1 MSSASGREGRLVA
14 VGIGVFILSMLAI
27 FAVVA
32 RVALHQLNRVYG
44 ELEDFTETEISLT
57 RVVTRVQ
64 ERQSEQRLALERIA
78 RLHTGGGATGELLDE
93 AIAAFRKEGEEI
105 ELELQRGVAI
115 AETAARIS
123 SGTADEYRHLEE
135 MLLGLRREY
144 REFEATAEK
153 LIGSVR
159 SGGRRDVR
167 VLVEDVERV
176 AGATRRQAEG
186 LLLELESFME
196 ETGWQVEAHG
206 DKAVRTIGLVALA
219 GAVVAVGF
227 GAFVLYSTFSH
238 MEKRR
243 RMEEALRSSEL
254 RHQAD
259 LSALQDSAAELA
271 TLASELEIGR
281 RLEQRLGAA
290 LDLEWAEVRLDPD
303 AEGDASARE
312 LLSFRGEP
320 LGTILCGPKR
330 SGEPLSPQELRLLRS
345 VAQQG
350 AVALHNARTIQA
362 LRAANES
369 LLRNARL
376 VAVGEF
382 AGAVAHGIR
391 NPLSVIRAAAQAAHR
406 KTQAGPSADTLKTI
420 MAEADRLDHR
430 IASLLYFS
438 RPHELSLRKVDLR
451 QVLRSVVRVV
461 SDLPERAGTRIV
473 TDLPPDPLDWEID
486 PDYLEDALVEL
497 SVNALRVMP
506 SGGELRLGVAPQ
518 GRGVAI
524 TVADTGPGIPEGVR
538 ARVFDLFFTTRPD
551 GTGMGLATVKKIVEA
566 HGGTLELERTGPE
579 GTVFRI
585 ELMRAAEWS
594 PVSRGRTSSL
604 GTEARSA

>member
-1 MSSASGREGRLVA
+1 V
-14 VGIGVFILSMLAI
+14 
-27 FAVVA
+27 
-32 RVALHQLNRVYG
+32 
-44 ELEDFTETEISLT
+44 
-57 RVVTRVQ
+57 
-64 ERQSEQRLALERIA
+64 
-78 RLHTGGGATGELLDE
+78 RLHAGGGASSALLDE
-93 AIAAFRKEGEEI
+93 AIAAFQEQGEEI
-105 ELELQRGVAI
+105 ELELQRGMAI
-115 AETAARIS
+115 AEAAARIS
-123 SGTADEYRHLEE
+123 SDTADEYRHLEE

-144 REFEATAEK
+144 EEFEAKAGA
-153 LIGSVR
+153 LIGAIR
-159 SGGRRDVR
+159 TDGRPDVR
-167 VLVEDVERV
+167 ALVEDVERA
-176 AGATRRQAEG
+176 AGTTRRQAEG

-219 GAVVAVGF
+219 GAIVVVIF
-227 GAFVLYSTFSH
+227 GAFVLFSIFSH

-243 RMEEALRSSEL
+243 RVEEALRSSEV

-271 TLASELEIGR
+271 TLASELEIRR
-281 RLEQRLGAA
+281 RLEERLTAA
-290 LDLEWAEVRLDPD
+290 LDLERAEIRLDAD
-303 AEGDASARE
+303 GEGNGGERE
-312 LLSFRGEP
+312 VLSFRGEP

-330 SGEPLSPQELRLLRS
+330 SGEPLSPQERRLLRS

-362 LRAANES
+362 LREANES

-406 KTQAGPSADTLKTI
+406 KSQPGPSADTLKTI

-430 IASLLYFS
+430 IGSLLYFS

-451 QVLRSVVRVV
+451 DVLRSVSRTV
-461 SDLPERAGTRIV
+461 SSLPERAGTRIV
-473 TDLPPDPLDWEID
+473 TELPPDPVDWEVD

-497 SVNALRVMP
+497 SVNALRAIP
-506 SGGELRLGVAPQ
+506 SGGELRLHVEPQ

-524 TVADTGPGIPEGVR
+524 TVADTGPGIPEGAR

-566 HGGTLELERTGPE
+566 HGGALGLERTGPE

-585 ELMRAAEWS
+585 EFARAGEWS
-594 PVSRGRTSSL
+594 PVSRDRTSSR
-604 GTEARSA
+604 GSETRSA